1 VRLTLASASPR
12 RAELLAAAGIPF
24 ELITVEV
31 DERPE
36 PGEDAAAYVRR
47 LASAKAK
54 AAFRLAADALVL
66 GADTTVVVDGTIL
79 GKPTDDAEAAEM
91 LRSLSGR
98 WHDVVTGVALCSP
111 MFDIATVER
120 SRVRFLPLS
129 EAEISWY
136 VSTGE
141 PRDKAGGYAVQGFAS
156 RFVDRIE
163 GSYSNVVGLPVASV
177 YQLLRQ
183 VGALPRL
190 LD

>member
-1 VRLTLASASPR
+1 LTLASASPR

-36 PGEDAAAYVRR
+36 PGEDAADYVRR

-129 EAEISWY
+129 DAEISWY